1 MAKKK
6 SKKKIKS
13 SCRPDREYITKI
25 ICIKNV
31 NKSKFDKIKKY
42 VELILAEKNH
52 IAKSVPLCDK
62 YLIHKG
68 ILKKEKF
75 DKQYQNLEQL
85 DKNVPKTDIQ
95 QARYD
100 ICVKLKNMY
109 DACEFNSYRTKIKRK
124 PKDKKKL
131 EELKLRKNY
140 KSYKNESYESDLST
154 LISYICKQ
162 ISYSDYI
169 PNEGTSREQLEK
181 DLMDIE
187 LQTKKIFNYLEN
199 KANKANN
206 ATSANSMYKKWIKLI
221 TKFSYERILTL
232 CIKKYLNVLN
242 RKVTFKKLTITHK
255 NTISSLKTQVG
266 LVNLKKFNAF
276 LNFNIPKQGEI
287 ALLFRYNQNYHMD
300 LKDFMIS
307 GTQKAKLEDLKRFPT
322 GYKQTQFTFTINVDT
337 LYNQINIYYTLEK
350 ISKNSAIYTKFD
362 LESIQNYNN
371 YVGVDVNIK
380 NNILA
385 LSDGKTFKANKS
397 LIKKCIRFDNTRKRY
412 QRNKDL
418 NHNPKPYGKE
428 MLLRQEKN
436 NKRSKWYLEQL
447 VNEFLNYCEEKG
459 YNHIVME
466 NLNLK
471 ETKSEAK
478 NKDGIN
484 YNRIASLLHLNDI
497 KNVIKRLANK
507 RDIAVSWV
515 NPKYTSRQCP
525 ICGHINKNNRIT
537 QEIFCCEKCFHNN
550 NADINAAINIKNRVF
565 IKEYKSA
572 LMKFDKEFNGYK
584 GKVYIKKEE
593 YEELVKNLK
602 NNPNKKNF
610 GYDGIEEW
618 LKLDV

>member
-6 SKKKIKS
+6 SKKKTKS
-13 SCRPDREYITKI
+13 SCRPNREYITKI
-25 ICIKNV
+25 ICIKNA
-31 NKSKFDKIKKY
+31 NKGKFNKIKEY

-52 IAKSVPLCDK
+52 IVESVPLCDR

-75 DKQYQNLEQL
+75 DKKYQSLEQL
-85 DKNVPKTDIQ
+85 DKSVPKTDIQ

-100 ICVKLKNMY
+100 VCVKLKNMY
-109 DACEFNSYRTKIKRK
+109 DTCEFNSYKTKIRKK
-124 PKDKKKL
+124 PKNKKKL
-131 EELKLRKNY
+131 KEFKSRKNY
-140 KSYKNESYESDLST
+140 KSYKNDSYESDLST
-154 LISYICKQ
+154 LISYICQQ

-169 PNEGTSREQLEK
+169 PSEGILREQLEK
-181 DLMDIE
+181 NLIDTE
-187 LQTKKIFNYLEN
+187 LQTKKIFNYVE
-199 KANKANN
+199 NKANN
-206 ATSANSMYKKWIKLI
+206 ATSENSMYKKWMKLI

-232 CIKKYLNVLN
+232 CIRKYLNALN
-242 RKVTFKKLTITHK
+242 RKVIFKKLTISHK

-266 LVNLKKFNAF
+266 INNNLKKFNAF
-276 LNFNIPKQGEI
+276 LNFNIPKQSEI

-307 GTQKAKLEDLKRFPT
+307 NTNKTSDLKKYPN

-337 LYNQINIYYTLEK
+337 LYNQINIYYALEK
-350 ISKNSAIYTKFD
+350 TSKNSVVYTKFD
-362 LESIQNYNN
+362 SELIQNYNN
-371 YVGVDVNIK
+371 YIGVDVNIK

-385 LSDGKTFKANKS
+385 LSDGKVFKANKS
-397 LIKKCIRFDNTRKRY
+397 LIKKCIRFDNARKRC
-412 QRNKDL
+412 QSNKDL
-418 NHNPKPYGKE
+418 NHNPRPYGKE
-428 MLLRQEKN
+428 MLFRQEKN
-436 NKRSKWYLEQL
+436 NRRSKWYLEQL
-447 VNEFLNYCEEKG
+447 VNELLDYCNEKG
-459 YNHIVME
+459 YNHIAME

-497 KNVIKRLANK
+497 KHVIKRLANK

-515 NPKYTSRQCP
+515 NPKYTSQQCP
-525 ICGHINKNNRIT
+525 ICGHINKDNRIT
-537 QEIFCCEKCFHNN
+537 QEIFCCENCFHNN
-550 NADINAAINIKNRVF
+550 NADINAAINIKNRMF
-565 IKEYKSA
+565 INEYKSL

-593 YEELVKNLK
+593 CEELVKNLK

-610 GYDGIEEW
+610 GYKGIEEW

>member
-1 MAKKK
+1 MANKK
-6 SKKKIKS
+6 SKKKTKCS
-13 SCRPDREYITKI
+13 YKPNREYITKTL
-25 ICIKNV
+25 CIKNV
-31 NKSKFDKIKKY
+31 NKGKFNKVKKY

-52 IAKSVPLCDK
+52 IVENVPLCDR

-75 DKQYQNLEQL
+75 NKQYQNLEQL
-85 DKNVPKTDIQ
+85 NKSIPKTDMHE
-95 QARYD
+95 ARFDVY
-100 ICVKLKNMY
+100 VKLKNMY
-109 DACEFNSYRTKIKRK
+109 NACEFNSYRTKIKRK

-162 ISYSDYI
+162 ISYSDYV
-169 PNEGTSREQLEK
+169 PNKSISRKQLEK
-181 DLMDIE
+181 DLIDTE
-187 LQTKKIFNYLEN
+187 LQTKKIFTYLE
-199 KANKANN
+199 NKANN
-206 ATSANSMYKKWIKLI
+206 ATSANSMYKKWMELI

-232 CIKKYLNVLN
+232 CVKKYLNVLN
-242 RKVTFKKLTITHK
+242 RKVTFKKLTITHQ
-255 NTISSLKTQVG
+255 NTISSLKTQIG

-300 LKDFMIS
+300 LKDLMIS
-307 GTQKAKLEDLKRFPT
+307 NTNKTSDLKKYPT
-322 GYKQTQFTFTINVDT
+322 GYKQTQFKFTINVDT
-337 LYNQINIYYTLEK
+337 LYNQINIYYVLEK
-350 ISKNSAIYTKFD
+350 TSKNSAIYTKFD
-362 LESIQNYNN
+362 SESIQNYNN
-371 YVGVDVNIK
+371 CIGVDVNIK

-397 LIKKCIRFDNTRKRY
+397 LIKKCIRFDNARKRY
-412 QRNKDL
+412 QKNKDL

-428 MLLRQEKN
+428 MLYRQKKN
-436 NKRSKWYLEQL
+436 NRRSKWYLEQL
-447 VNEFLNYCEEKG
+447 VNGFLDYCQEKG

-471 ETKSEAK
+471 ENKSEAK

-484 YNRIASLLHLNDI
+484 YNRVASLLRLNNI
-497 KNVIKRLANK
+497 KHVIKRLANK

-515 NPKYTSRQCP
+515 NPKYTSQQCP
-525 ICGHINKNNRIT
+525 ICGHINKDNRIT
-537 QEIFCCEKCFHNN
+537 QEVFCCENCFHNN
-550 NADINAAINIKNRVF
+550 NADINAAINIKNRMF
-565 IKEYKSA
+565 IKEYKSL

-602 NNPNKKNF
+602 NNPNVKNF
-610 GYDGIEEW
+610 GYKGIEEW
-618 LKLDV
+618 FKLDV

>member
-1 MAKKK
+1 MANKK
-6 SKKKIKS
+6 SKKKTKCS
-13 SCRPDREYITKI
+13 YKPNREYITKTL
-25 ICIKNV
+25 CIKNV
-31 NKSKFDKIKKY
+31 NRSKFNKVKKY

-52 IAKSVPLCDK
+52 IVENVPLCDR

-85 DKNVPKTDIQ
+85 NKSIPKTDMHE
-95 QARYD
+95 ARFDVY
-100 ICVKLKNMY
+100 VKLKNMY
-109 DACEFNSYRTKIKRK
+109 NAYEFNSYRTKIKRK

-162 ISYSDYI
+162 ISYSDYV
-169 PNEGTSREQLEK
+169 PNKSISRKQLEK
-181 DLMDIE
+181 DLIDTE
-187 LQTKKIFNYLEN
+187 LQTKKIFTYLE
-199 KANKANN
+199 NKANN
-206 ATSANSMYKKWIKLI
+206 ATSANSMYKKWMELI

-232 CIKKYLNVLN
+232 CVKKYLNVLN
-242 RKVTFKKLTITHK
+242 RKVTFKKLTITHQ
-255 NTISSLKTQVG
+255 NTISSLKTQIG

-300 LKDFMIS
+300 LKDLMIS
-307 GTQKAKLEDLKRFPT
+307 NTNKTSDLKKYPT
-322 GYKQTQFTFTINVDT
+322 GYKQTQFKFTINVDT
-337 LYNQINIYYTLEK
+337 LYNQINIYYVLEK
-350 ISKNSAIYTKFD
+350 TSKNSAIYTKFD
-362 LESIQNYNN
+362 SESIQNYNN
-371 YVGVDVNIK
+371 CIGVDVNIK

-397 LIKKCIRFDNTRKRY
+397 LIKKCIRFDNARKRC
-412 QRNKDL
+412 QKNKDL

-428 MLLRQEKN
+428 MLYRQKKN
-436 NKRSKWYLEQL
+436 NRRSKWYLEQL
-447 VNEFLNYCEEKG
+447 VNGFLDYCQEKG

-471 ETKSEAK
+471 ENKSEAK

-484 YNRIASLLHLNDI
+484 YNRVASLLRLNNI
-497 KNVIKRLANK
+497 KHVIKRLANK

-515 NPKYTSRQCP
+515 NPKYTSQQCP
-525 ICGHINKNNRIT
+525 ICGHINKDNRIT
-537 QEIFCCEKCFHNN
+537 QEVFCCENCFHNN
-550 NADINAAINIKNRVF
+550 NADINAAINIKNRMF
-565 IKEYKSA
+565 IKEYKSL

-602 NNPNKKNF
+602 NNPNVKNF
-610 GYDGIEEW
+610 GYKGIEEW
-618 LKLDV
+618 FKLDV

>member
-1 MAKKK
+1 MANKK
-6 SKKKIKS
+6 SKKKAKS
-13 SCRPDREYITKI
+13 SCRPNREYITKI
-25 ICIKNV
+25 ICIKNI
-31 NKSKFDKIKKY
+31 NNSKFNKIKEY

-52 IAKSVPLCDK
+52 IAESLLLYDR

-85 DKNVPKTDIQ
+85 DKSVPKTDIQ

-100 ICVKLKNMY
+100 VCVKLKNMY
-109 DACEFNSYRTKIKRK
+109 DTCEFSSYRTKIKRK

-140 KSYKNESYESDLST
+140 KSYKNESCESDLST
-154 LISYICKQ
+154 LISCICKQ

-169 PNEGTSREQLEK
+169 PSKDISREQLEK
-181 DLMDIE
+181 DLIDIE
-187 LQTKKIFNYLEN
+187 LQTKKIFMYLEN
-199 KANKANN
+199 KANS
-206 ATSANSMYKKWIKLI
+206 ATSQNSMYKKWMKLI
-221 TKFSYERILTL
+221 TKFSYERILTI
-232 CIKKYLNVLN
+232 CVKKYLNVLN
-242 RKVTFKKLTITHK
+242 RKVTFKKLTISHK

-266 LVNLKKFNAF
+266 INNDLKKFNAF

-307 GTQKAKLEDLKRFPT
+307 GTQKAKLEDLERFPT
-322 GYKQTQFTFTINVDT
+322 GYRQTQFTFTINVDT

-350 ISKNSAIYTKFD
+350 TSKNSTVYTKFD

-371 YVGVDVNIK
+371 YIGVDVNIK

-397 LIKKCIRFDNTRKRY
+397 LIKKCIRFDNTRKRC
-412 QRNKDL
+412 QRNKEL
-418 NHNPKPYGKE
+418 NHNPKPYGKK
-428 MLLRQEKN
+428 MLFKQEKN
-436 NKRSKWYLEQL
+436 NRRSKWYLEQL
-447 VNEFLNYCEEKG
+447 VNELLDYCEEKG

-484 YNRIASLLHLNDI
+484 YNRLASLLHLNDI
-497 KNVIKRLANK
+497 KHVIKRLANK
-507 RDIAVSWV
+507 RDIAVSWI
-515 NPKYTSRQCP
+515 NPKYTSQQCP

-565 IKEYKSA
+565 IKEYKKS

-618 LKLDV
+618 LKLDI

>member
-6 SKKKIKS
+6 SKKKTKS
-13 SCRPDREYITKI
+13 SCRPNREYITKI
-25 ICIKNV
+25 ICIKNA
-31 NKSKFDKIKKY
+31 NKGKFNKIKEY

-52 IAKSVPLCDK
+52 IVENVPLCDR

-75 DKQYQNLEQL
+75 NKQYQNLEQL
-85 DKNVPKTDIQ
+85 NKSIPKTDMHE
-95 QARYD
+95 ARFDVY
-100 ICVKLKNMY
+100 VKLKNMY
-109 DACEFNSYRTKIKRK
+109 NAYEFNSYRTKIKRK

-162 ISYSDYI
+162 ISYSDYV
-169 PNEGTSREQLEK
+169 PNKSISRKQLEK
-181 DLMDIE
+181 DLIDTE
-187 LQTKKIFNYLEN
+187 LQTKKIFTYLE
-199 KANKANN
+199 NKANN
-206 ATSANSMYKKWIKLI
+206 ATSANSMYKKWMELI

-232 CIKKYLNVLN
+232 CVKKYLNVLN
-242 RKVTFKKLTITHK
+242 RKVTFKKLTITHQ
-255 NTISSLKTQVG
+255 NTISSLKTQIG

-300 LKDFMIS
+300 LKDLMIS
-307 GTQKAKLEDLKRFPT
+307 NTNKTSDLKKYPT
-322 GYKQTQFTFTINVDT
+322 GYKQTQFKFTINVDT
-337 LYNQINIYYTLEK
+337 LYNQINIYYVLEK
-350 ISKNSAIYTKFD
+350 TSKNSAIYTKFD
-362 LESIQNYNN
+362 SESIQNYNN
-371 YVGVDVNIK
+371 CIGVDVNIK

-397 LIKKCIRFDNTRKRY
+397 LIKKCIRFDNARKRC
-412 QRNKDL
+412 QKNKDL

-428 MLLRQEKN
+428 MLYRQKKN
-436 NKRSKWYLEQL
+436 NRRSKWYLEQL
-447 VNEFLNYCEEKG
+447 VNGFLDYCQEKG

-471 ETKSEAK
+471 ENKSEAK

-484 YNRIASLLHLNDI
+484 YNRVASLLRLNNI
-497 KNVIKRLANK
+497 KHVIKRLANK

-515 NPKYTSRQCP
+515 NPKYTSQQCP
-525 ICGHINKNNRIT
+525 ICGHINKDNRIT
-537 QEIFCCEKCFHNN
+537 QEVFCCENCFHNN
-550 NADINAAINIKNRVF
+550 NADINAAINIKNRMF
-565 IKEYKSA
+565 IKEYKSL

-602 NNPNKKNF
+602 NNPNVKNF
-610 GYDGIEEW
+610 GYKGIEEW
-618 LKLDV
+618 FKLDV

>member
-6 SKKKIKS
+6 SKKKTKCS
-13 SCRPDREYITKI
+13 YKPDREYITKT
-25 ICIKNV
+25 ICIKNA
-31 NKSKFDKIKKY
+31 NKSKFNKIKEY

-52 IAKSVPLCDK
+52 IVESVPLCDR

-68 ILKKEKF
+68 ALKKEKF
-75 DKQYQNLEQL
+75 DKQYQSLEQL

-95 QARYD
+95 EARFDVY
-100 ICVKLKNMY
+100 VKLKNMY
-109 DACEFNSYRTKIKRK
+109 DACEFNSVRTKIKRK

-131 EELKLRKNY
+131 EKLKLRKNY
-140 KSYKNESYESDLST
+140 KSYKNESYESDLSN

-162 ISYSDYI
+162 IVYVNYI
-169 PNEGTSREQLEK
+169 SEKEICKKELEIN
-181 DLMDIE
+181 LINIE
-187 LQTKKIFNYLEN
+187 LKEKKIFSYIKE
-199 KANKANN
+199 KAKKAK
-206 ATSANSMYKKWIKLI
+206 SQNSMYIKWLNLI

-232 CIKKYLNVLN
+232 CVKKYLNVLN

-276 LNFNIPKQGEI
+276 LNFNIPKQEEI
-287 ALLFRYNQNYHMD
+287 TLLFRYNQNYHMD

-307 GTQKAKLEDLKRFPT
+307 NINKTNNFEKFPT
-322 GYKQTQFTFTINVDT
+322 GYMQTQFKFTINVDT
-337 LYNQINIYYTLEK
+337 LYNQINIYYSLEK
-350 ISKNSAIYTKFD
+350 TSKNSAVYTKFD
-362 LESIQNYNN
+362 SKSIKNYDN
-371 YVGVDVNIK
+371 YIGVDVNIK

-385 LSDGKTFKANKS
+385 LSDGKTFEANKS
-397 LIKKCIRFDNTRKRY
+397 LIKKCIRFDNARKRC
-412 QRNKDL
+412 QRNKEL
-418 NHNPKPYGKE
+418 NHNPKPYSKK
-428 MLLRQEKN
+428 MLFKQEKN
-436 NKRSKWYLEQL
+436 NRRSKWYLEQL
-447 VNEFLNYCEEKG
+447 VNGLLNYCEEKG

-484 YNRIASLLHLNDI
+484 YNRLASLLHLNDI
-497 KNVIKRLANK
+497 KHVIKRLANK

-515 NPKYTSRQCP
+515 NPKYTSQQCP
-525 ICGHINKNNRIT
+525 ICGHINKSNRIT

-550 NADINAAINIKNRVF
+550 NADINAAVNIKNRVF
-565 IKEYKSA
+565 IKEYKKS

-610 GYDGIEEW
+610 GYDGIIEW
-618 LKLDV
+618 LKLDI

>member
-1 MAKKK
+1 MTNKK
-6 SKKKIKS
+6 SKKKTKYS
-13 SCRPDREYITKI
+13 YKPNREYIAKTL
-25 ICIKNV
+25 CIKNV
-31 NKSKFDKIKKY
+31 NKGKFNKIKKY

-52 IAKSVPLCDK
+52 IVENVPLCDR

-75 DKQYQNLEQL
+75 NKQYQNLEQL
-85 DKNVPKTDIQ
+85 NKSIPKTDMHE
-95 QARYD
+95 ARFDVY
-100 ICVKLKNMY
+100 VKLKNMY
-109 DACEFNSYRTKIKRK
+109 NAYEFNSYRTKIKRK

-162 ISYSDYI
+162 ISYSDYV
-169 PNEGTSREQLEK
+169 PNKSISRKQLEK
-181 DLMDIE
+181 DLIDTE
-187 LQTKKIFNYLEN
+187 LQTKKIFTYLE
-199 KANKANN
+199 NKANN
-206 ATSANSMYKKWIKLI
+206 ATSANSMYKKWMELI

-232 CIKKYLNVLN
+232 CVKKYLNVLN
-242 RKVTFKKLTITHK
+242 RKVTFKKLTITHQ
-255 NTISSLKTQVG
+255 NTISSLKTQIG

-307 GTQKAKLEDLKRFPT
+307 NTNKTNNLKKYPT
-322 GYKQTQFTFTINVDT
+322 GYNQTQFKFTINIDT
-337 LYNQINIYYTLEK
+337 LYNQINIYYALEK
-350 ISKNSAIYTKFD
+350 TSKNSAVYTKFNS
-362 LESIQNYNN
+362 ESIQNYNN
-371 YVGVDVNIK
+371 CIGVDVNIK

-397 LIKKCIRFDNTRKRY
+397 LIKKCVRFDNARKRC

-418 NHNPKPYGKE
+418 NHNPRPYGKE

-436 NKRSKWYLEQL
+436 NRRSKWYLEQL
-447 VNEFLNYCEEKG
+447 VNEFLNYCQEKG

-471 ETKSEAK
+471 ENKSEAK

-484 YNRIASLLHLNDI
+484 YNRAASLLHLNNI
-497 KNVIKRLANK
+497 KHVIKRLANK

-515 NPKYTSRQCP
+515 NPKYTSQQCP
-525 ICGHINKNNRIT
+525 ICGHINKDNRIT
-537 QEIFCCEKCFHNN
+537 QEIFCCENCFHNN

-565 IKEYKSA
+565 IKEYKNA

-584 GKVYIKKEE
+584 GKIYIKKEE

-610 GYDGIEEW
+610 GYDGIIEW
-618 LKLDV
+618 LKLDI

>member
-1 MAKKK
+1 MANKK
-6 SKKKIKS
+6 SKKKAKS
-13 SCRPDREYITKI
+13 SCRPNREYITKI
-25 ICIKNV
+25 ICIKNI
-31 NKSKFDKIKKY
+31 NNSKFNKIKEY

-52 IAKSVPLCDK
+52 IAESVLLYDR

-85 DKNVPKTDIQ
+85 DKSVPKTDIQ

-100 ICVKLKNMY
+100 VCVKLKNMY
-109 DACEFNSYRTKIKRK
+109 DTCEFSSYRTKIKRK

-154 LISYICKQ
+154 LISCICKQ

-169 PNEGTSREQLEK
+169 PSKDISREQLEK
-181 DLMDIE
+181 DLIDIE
-187 LQTKKIFNYLEN
+187 LQTKKIFMYLEN
-199 KANKANN
+199 KANS
-206 ATSANSMYKKWIKLI
+206 ATSQNSMYKKWMKLI
-221 TKFSYERILTL
+221 TKFSYERILTI
-232 CIKKYLNVLN
+232 CVKKYLNVLN
-242 RKVTFKKLTITHK
+242 RKVTFKKLTISHK

-266 LVNLKKFNAF
+266 INNDLKKFNAF

-307 GTQKAKLEDLKRFPT
+307 GTQKAKLEDLERFPT
-322 GYKQTQFTFTINVDT
+322 GYRQTQFTFTINVDT

-350 ISKNSAIYTKFD
+350 TSKNSTVYTKFD

-371 YVGVDVNIK
+371 YIGVDVNIK

-412 QRNKDL
+412 QRNKEL
-418 NHNPKPYGKE
+418 NHNPKPYGKK
-428 MLLRQEKN
+428 MLFKQEKN
-436 NKRSKWYLEQL
+436 NRRSKWYLEQL
-447 VNEFLNYCEEKG
+447 VNELLDYCEEKG

-484 YNRIASLLHLNDI
+484 YNRVASLLHLNDI
-497 KNVIKRLANK
+497 KHVIKRLANK

-515 NPKYTSRQCP
+515 NPKYTSQQCP

-537 QEIFCCEKCFHNN
+537 QEVFCCEKCFHNN

-565 IKEYKSA
+565 IKEYKKS

-602 NNPNKKNF
+602 NNPNIKNF

-618 LKLDV
+618 LKLDI

>member
-6 SKKKIKS
+6 SKKKTKS
-13 SCRPDREYITKI
+13 SCRPNKEYITKI
-25 ICIKNV
+25 ICIKNA
-31 NKSKFDKIKKY
+31 NKGKFNKIKEY

-52 IAKSVPLCDK
+52 IVESVPLCDR

-75 DKQYQNLEQL
+75 DKKYQSLEQL
-85 DKNVPKTDIQ
+85 DKSVPKTDIQ

-100 ICVKLKNMY
+100 VCVKLKNMY
-109 DACEFNSYRTKIKRK
+109 DTCEFNSYKTKIRKK
-124 PKDKKKL
+124 PKNKKKL
-131 EELKLRKNY
+131 KEFKSRKNY
-140 KSYKNESYESDLST
+140 KSYKNDSYESDLST
-154 LISYICKQ
+154 LISYICQQ

-169 PNEGTSREQLEK
+169 PSEGILREQLEK
-181 DLMDIE
+181 NLIDTE
-187 LQTKKIFNYLEN
+187 LQTKKIFNYVE
-199 KANKANN
+199 NKANN
-206 ATSANSMYKKWIKLI
+206 ATSENSMYKKWMKLI

-232 CIKKYLNVLN
+232 CVKKYLNVLN
-242 RKVTFKKLTITHK
+242 KKVIFKKLTITHK
-255 NTISSLKTQVG
+255 NTIGSLKAQIG
-266 LVNLKKFNAF
+266 LNNNLKKFNAF

-307 GTQKAKLEDLKRFPT
+307 NTNKTSDLKKYPT

-337 LYNQINIYYTLEK
+337 LYNQINIYYALEK
-350 ISKNSAIYTKFD
+350 TSKNSVVYTKFD
-362 LESIQNYNN
+362 SELIQNYNN
-371 YVGVDVNIK
+371 YIGVDVNIK

-385 LSDGKTFKANKS
+385 LSDGKVFKANKS
-397 LIKKCIRFDNTRKRY
+397 LIKKCIRFDNARKRC
-412 QRNKDL
+412 QSNKDL
-418 NHNPKPYGKE
+418 NHNPRPYGKE
-428 MLLRQEKN
+428 MLFRQEKN
-436 NKRSKWYLEQL
+436 NRRSKWYLEQL
-447 VNEFLNYCEEKG
+447 VNELLDYCNEKG
-459 YNHIVME
+459 YNHIAME

-497 KNVIKRLANK
+497 KHVIKRLANK

-515 NPKYTSRQCP
+515 NPKYTSQQCP
-525 ICGHINKNNRIT
+525 ICGHINKDNRIT
-537 QEIFCCEKCFHNN
+537 QEIFCCENCFHNN
-550 NADINAAINIKNRVF
+550 NADINAAINIKNRMF
-565 IKEYKSA
+565 INEYKSL

-593 YEELVKNLK
+593 YKELVKNLK

-610 GYDGIEEW
+610 GYKGIEEW

>member
-1 MAKKK
+1 MANKK
-6 SKKKIKS
+6 SKKKTKCS
-13 SCRPDREYITKI
+13 YKPNREYITKI
-25 ICIKNV
+25 ICIKNS
-31 NKSKFDKIKKY
+31 NKNKFNKVKKY
-42 VELILAEKNH
+42 VELILTEKNH
-52 IAKSVPLCDK
+52 IVKNVPLCDR

-75 DKQYQNLEQL
+75 NKQYQNLEQL
-85 DKNVPKTDIQ
+85 NKSIPKTDMHE
-95 QARYD
+95 ARFDVY
-100 ICVKLKNMY
+100 VKLKNMY
-109 DACEFNSYRTKIKRK
+109 DACKFNSYRTKIKRK

-169 PNEGTSREQLEK
+169 PDEGTLRKQLEK
-181 DLMDIE
+181 DLIDTE
-187 LQTKKIFNYLEN
+187 LETKKIFTYLE
-199 KANKANN
+199 NKANN
-206 ATSANSMYKKWIKLI
+206 ATSANSMYKKWMELI

-242 RKVTFKKLTITHK
+242 RKVTFKKLTITHQ
-255 NTISSLKTQVG
+255 NTISSLKTQIG

-287 ALLFRYNQNYHMD
+287 ALLFRYNQKYHMD
-300 LKDFMIS
+300 LKDLMIS
-307 GTQKAKLEDLKRFPT
+307 NTNKTKNIDKYPS
-322 GYKQTQFTFTINVDT
+322 GYLQTQFKFTINVDT
-337 LYNQINIYYTLEK
+337 LYNQINIYYVLEK
-350 ISKNSAIYTKFD
+350 TSKNSVVRTRFD
-362 LESIQNYNN
+362 SESIQNYNN

-397 LIKKCIRFDNTRKRY
+397 LIKKCIRFDNARKRC
-412 QRNKDL
+412 QKNKEL
-418 NHNPKPYGKE
+418 NHNPKPYGKK
-428 MLLRQEKN
+428 MLFKQEKN
-436 NKRSKWYLEQL
+436 NRRSKWYLEQL
-447 VNEFLNYCEEKG
+447 VNELLNYCEEKN
-459 YNHIVME
+459 YDHIVME

-484 YNRIASLLHLNDI
+484 YNRLASLLHLNDI
-497 KNVIKRLANK
+497 KHVIERLANK

-515 NPKYTSRQCP
+515 NPKYTSQQCP
-525 ICGHINKNNRIT
+525 ICGHISKNNRIT
-537 QEIFCCEKCFHNN
+537 QEVFCCEKCFHNN

-565 IKEYKSA
+565 IKEYKKS

-618 LKLDV
+618 FKLDI

>member
-1 MAKKK
+1 MANKK
-6 SKKKIKS
+6 SKKKTKCS
-13 SCRPDREYITKI
+13 YKPDREYITKT
-25 ICIKNV
+25 ICIKNA
-31 NKSKFDKIKKY
+31 NKSKFNKIKEY

-52 IAKSVPLCDK
+52 IVESVPLCDR

-68 ILKKEKF
+68 ALKKEKF
-75 DKQYQNLEQL
+75 DKQYQSLEQL

-95 QARYD
+95 EARFDVY
-100 ICVKLKNMY
+100 IKLKNMY

-162 ISYSDYI
+162 MTYI
-169 PNEGTSREQLEK
+169 NYVPEKEICKKELEIN
-181 DLMDIE
+181 LINVE
-187 LQTKKIFNYLEN
+187 LKEKKIFSYIEE
-199 KANKANN
+199 KAKKAK
-206 ATSANSMYKKWIKLI
+206 SQNSMYIKWLSLI

-232 CIKKYLNVLN
+232 CAKKYLNVLN
-242 RKVTFKKLTITHK
+242 RKVIFKKLTISHK

-276 LNFNIPKQGEI
+276 LNFNIPKQEEI
-287 ALLFRYNQNYHMD
+287 TLLFRYNQNYHMN

-307 GTQKAKLEDLKRFPT
+307 NMNKTNNVDKYPS
-322 GYKQTQFTFTINVDT
+322 GYLQTQFKFTVNVDT
-337 LYNQINIYYTLEK
+337 LYNQINIYYYLEK
-350 ISKNSAIYTKFD
+350 TSKNSAVYAKFD
-362 LESIQNYNN
+362 SKSIQNYDN
-371 YVGVDVNIK
+371 YIGVDINIK

-397 LIKKCIRFDNTRKRY
+397 LIKKCIRFDNARKRC
-412 QRNKDL
+412 QRNKEL
-418 NHNPKPYGKE
+418 NHNPKPYGKK
-428 MLLRQEKN
+428 MLFKQEKN
-436 NKRSKWYLEQL
+436 NRRSKWYLEQL
-447 VNEFLNYCEEKG
+447 VNELLNYCEEKG

-484 YNRIASLLHLNDI
+484 YNRLASLLHLNDI
-497 KNVIKRLANK
+497 KHVIKRLANK

-515 NPKYTSRQCP
+515 NPKYTSQQCP

-537 QEIFCCEKCFHNN
+537 QEIFYCEKCFHND
-550 NADINAAINIKNRVF
+550 NADINAAVNIKNRVF
-565 IKEYKSA
+565 IKEYRKS

-584 GKVYIKKEE
+584 GKIYIKKEE
-593 YEELVKNLK
+593 YIDLVKNLK

-610 GYDGIEEW
+610 GYDGIIEW
-618 LKLDV
+618 LKLDI

>member
-1 MAKKK
+1 MANKK
-6 SKKKIKS
+6 SKKKTKCS
-13 SCRPDREYITKI
+13 YKPDKEYITKT
-25 ICIKNV
+25 ICIKNA
-31 NKSKFDKIKKY
+31 NKSKFNKIKEY

-52 IAKSVPLCDK
+52 IVESVPLCDR

-68 ILKKEKF
+68 VLKKEKF
-75 DKQYQNLEQL
+75 DKQYQSLEQL

-95 QARYD
+95 EARFDVY
-100 ICVKLKNMY
+100 VKLKNMY
-109 DACEFNSYRTKIKRK
+109 NACEFGSVRTKIKRK

-140 KSYKNESYESDLST
+140 KSYKNESYESDLSN

-162 ISYSDYI
+162 IVYVNYAPEKEI
-169 PNEGTSREQLEK
+169 CKKELEIN
-181 DLMDIE
+181 LINVE
-187 LQTKKIFNYLEN
+187 LKEKKIFSYIEE
-199 KANKANN
+199 KAKKAK
-206 ATSANSMYKKWIKLI
+206 SQNSMYIKWLNLI

-232 CIKKYLNVLN
+232 CVKKYLNVLN
-242 RKVTFKKLTITHK
+242 RKVIFKKLTISHK
-255 NTISSLKTQVG
+255 NTISSLKTQIG
-266 LVNLKKFNAF
+266 LANLKKFNAF
-276 LNFNIPKQGEI
+276 LNFNIPKQEEI
-287 ALLFRYNQNYHMD
+287 TLLFRYNQKYHMD
-300 LKDFMIS
+300 LKNFMIS
-307 GTQKAKLEDLKRFPT
+307 NMNKTNNFEKFPT
-322 GYKQTQFTFTINVDT
+322 GYIQTQFKFTVNVDT
-337 LYNQINIYYTLEK
+337 LYNQINIYYSLEK
-350 ISKNSAIYTKFD
+350 TSKNSSVYTKFD
-362 LESIQNYNN
+362 SKSIQNYDN
-371 YVGVDVNIK
+371 YIGVDVNIK

-397 LIKKCIRFDNTRKRY
+397 LIKKCIRFDNARKRY
-412 QRNKDL
+412 QRNKEL
-418 NHNPKPYGKE
+418 NHNPKPYGKK
-428 MLLRQEKN
+428 MLFKQEKN
-436 NKRSKWYLEQL
+436 NRRSKWYLEQL
-447 VNEFLNYCEEKG
+447 VNELLNYCEEKG

-484 YNRIASLLHLNDI
+484 YNRLASLLHLNDI
-497 KNVIKRLANK
+497 KHVIKRLANK

-515 NPKYTSRQCP
+515 NPKYTSQQCP

-565 IKEYKSA
+565 IKEYRKS

-593 YEELVKNLK
+593 YIDLVKNLK

-610 GYDGIEEW
+610 GYNGIEEW
-618 LKLDV
+618 LKLDI

>member
-1 MAKKK
+1 MANKK
-6 SKKKIKS
+6 SKKKAKS
-13 SCRPDREYITKI
+13 SCRPNREYITKI
-25 ICIKNV
+25 ICIKNI
-31 NKSKFDKIKKY
+31 NNSKFNKIKEY

-52 IAKSVPLCDK
+52 IAESVLLYDR

-85 DKNVPKTDIQ
+85 DKSVPKTDIQ

-100 ICVKLKNMY
+100 VCVKLKNMY
-109 DACEFNSYRTKIKRK
+109 DACEFSSYRTKIKRK

-154 LISYICKQ
+154 LISCICKQ

-169 PNEGTSREQLEK
+169 PSKDISREQLEK
-181 DLMDIE
+181 DLIDIE
-187 LQTKKIFNYLEN
+187 LQTKKIFMYLEN
-199 KANKANN
+199 KANS
-206 ATSANSMYKKWIKLI
+206 ATSQNSMYKKWMKLI
-221 TKFSYERILTL
+221 TKFSYERILTI
-232 CIKKYLNVLN
+232 CVKKYLNVLN
-242 RKVTFKKLTITHK
+242 RKVTFKKLTISHK

-266 LVNLKKFNAF
+266 INNDLKKFNAF

-307 GTQKAKLEDLKRFPT
+307 GTQKAKLEDLERFPT
-322 GYKQTQFTFTINVDT
+322 GYRQTQFTFTINVDT

-350 ISKNSAIYTKFD
+350 TSKNSTVYTKFD

-371 YVGVDVNIK
+371 YIGVDVNIK

-397 LIKKCIRFDNTRKRY
+397 LIKKCIRFDNTRKRC
-412 QRNKDL
+412 QRNKEL
-418 NHNPKPYGKE
+418 NHNPKPYGKK
-428 MLLRQEKN
+428 MLFKQEKN
-436 NKRSKWYLEQL
+436 NRRSKWYLEQL
-447 VNEFLNYCEEKG
+447 VNELLDYCEEKG

-484 YNRIASLLHLNDI
+484 YNRVASLLHLNDI
-497 KNVIKRLANK
+497 KHVIKRLANK

-515 NPKYTSRQCP
+515 NPKYTSQQCP
-525 ICGHINKNNRIT
+525 ICGHINKNNRII

-550 NADINAAINIKNRVF
+550 NADINAAVNIKNRVF
-565 IKEYKSA
+565 IKEYRTS
-572 LMKFDKEFNGYK
+572 LMKFDKESNGYK

-593 YEELVKNLK
+593 YIDLVKNLK

-610 GYDGIEEW
+610 GYDGIIEW